1 MSYHI
6 AVDIG
11 ASSGRLIL
19 VTLDNHK
26 KLDIAEIYRFKNQF
40 EFVNGFDRWDIH
52 YLFNQI
58 IIGLEKVKKMGI
70 SECTLGIDT
79 WAVDYCLVDENG
91 ELLVQ
96 PISYRDD
103 RTKDT
108 MEKIFNKI
116 SKKNIYKKTRIQFQ
130 NLILYFIFIKS
141 IINYVRYLL

>member
-19 VTLDNHK
+19 VTLDNQK
-26 KLDIAEIYRFKNQF
+26 KLDIAEIHRFKNQF

-108 MEKIFNKI
+108 MRSEERRVGKEC
-116 SKKNIYKKTRIQFQ
+116 
-130 NLILYFIFIKS
+130 
-141 IINYVRYLL
+141 RYEDWHSM